1 MKLKSLCP
9 LLLIFILA
17 SCASRQ
23 PKVIN
28 NIIRDTVVINKIT
41 EKYESVR
48 MANLDNYKISS
59 SHYPAVGQDER
70 VRFLVL
76 HYTALDNDRS
86 FNVLTTQQVSA
97 HYLVPN
103 DFTDSIYIL
112 VDETKRSW
120 HAGLSY
126 WKGINN
132 INFSSIGIEI
142 VNEGYYTGEITESNP
157 TGWYFYGYPNTQIK
171 KVAELA
177 KNIIDRY
184 KIEPVNV
191 LAHSDIAPQ
200 RKQDP
205 GPKFPWKQ
213 LYQDYGIGAWYED
226 VHKNIYLPK
235 FPYDQIDDF
244 EFIQTVQN
252 DLNNYGYEIQ
262 KTGVWDDQTKKVIV
276 AFQYH
281 FRPERC
287 DGVMDAETWAILQS
301 LILKYRS

>member
-1 MKLKSLCP
+1 MKFQFCCSAI
-9 LLLIFILA
+9 LLLLLS
-17 SCASRQ
+17 SCATQS

-28 NIIRDTVVINKIT
+28 NIIRDTIVINKIT

-48 MANLDNYKISS
+48 IADLDKYKISTTN
-59 SHYPAVGQDER
+59 YPAIGKDER
-70 VRFLVL
+70 IRFLIF
-76 HYTALDNDRS
+76 HYTALDNEKS
-86 FNVLTTQQVSA
+86 MSMLTTQEVSA
-97 HYLVPN
+97 HYLIPD
-103 DFTDSIYIL
+103 DFTDSIYLL
-112 VDETKRSW
+112 VDESKRAW
-120 HAGLSY
+120 HAGMSY

-142 VNEGYYTGEITESNP
+142 VNPGYYVGEITESNP
-157 TGWYFYGYPNTQIK
+157 NGWYFYGYPNHQIK

-184 KIEPVNV
+184 QIDPINV

-213 LYQDYGIGAWYED
+213 LYEDYNIGAWYED
-226 VHKNIYLPK
+226 VHKNLYLSQ
-235 FPYDQIDDF
+235 FPYAERDSIN
-244 EFIQTVQN
+244 FIQSVQN
-252 DLNNYGYEIQ
+252 DLNTYGYEIQ
-262 KTGVWDDQTKKVIV
+262 KTGVWDEQSKKVIM

-287 DGVMDAETWAILQS
+287 DGILDAETWAILQA
-301 LILKYRS
+301 LILKYRN